1 MNNIPVFEWKK
12 TVSVNGSTATDVDF
26 PELEQKKPFDAKG
39 LFSYFCEN
47 FEDALL
53 ACRDKRFEATG
64 VATKIGPDIHG
75 KPSMEISDCVGGQC
89 FMLFV
94 FASEESY
101 KDVAVG
107 DTVTCRGNY
116 LGVTNEFGVVM
127 KRSEVLKWGNP
138 MKTVCEFL
146 QKAHVF
152 YVATVE
158 GDQPR
163 VRPFGIA
170 HIIDGKL
177 CVMTGKCKPVS
188 YQLAANPKAEIC
200 ACAGVEWVRI
210 AGKLLED
217 DKEETRQAMLDA
229 YPSMKK
235 TYAADDG
242 NMQVLYFA
250 DATATFDSFKGEH
263 RVVKF

>member
-1 MNNIPVFEWKK
+1 MSNVPVFEWKT
-12 TVSVNGSTATDVDF
+12 TVSVNGSAAMDVDF
-26 PELEQKKPFDAKG
+26 PVLTQNSPFDAKE
-39 LFSYFCEN
+39 LFTHFCEN

-53 ACRDKRFEATG
+53 TCRDKRFEATG
-64 VATKIGPDIHG
+64 IASKIGPDIHG
-75 KPSMEISDCVGGQC
+75 KPSIEVSDCVGGHC
-89 FMLFV
+89 HVLFV

-127 KRSEVLKWGNP
+127 KRSEVLKQENS

-177 CVMTGKCKPVS
+177 CIMTGKCKPVS
-188 YQLAANPKAEIC
+188 HQLAANPKAEVC
-200 ACAGVEWVRI
+200 ACIGTQWVRI
-210 AGKLLED
+210 AGKLIED
-217 DKEETRQAMLDA
+217 DRMETRQAMLDA
-229 YPSMKK
+229 YPFMKK

-242 NMQVLYFA
+242 NMQVLYFE

-263 RVVKF
+263 KVVRF